1 MKKYFNIA
9 TQAARE
15 QRKFWIQNP
24 KKIRLISMEN
34 PLDRKKDQY
43 VNQAIISKHIKAS
56 KRVL

>member
-43 VNQAIISKHIKAS
+43 GNKAS